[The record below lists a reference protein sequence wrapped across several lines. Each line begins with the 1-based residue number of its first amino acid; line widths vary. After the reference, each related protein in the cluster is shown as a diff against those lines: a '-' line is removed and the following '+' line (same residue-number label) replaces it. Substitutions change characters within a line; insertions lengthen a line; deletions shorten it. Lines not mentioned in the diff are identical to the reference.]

1 MKTMLI
7 ALVPLL
13 LSVPT
18 IAQAEPVSSRQVAV
32 STNGVDLTTAAG
44 AAELLQ
50 RVRDAAERGCKLDPT
65 WDRLSKD
72 YQRCRADTVAAAVE
86 KIDAPLVTALH
97 RGEAIA
103 TQVAAAK

>member
-13 LSVPT
+13 LSAPA

-32 STNGVDLTTAAG
+32 STNGINLATADG
-44 AAELLQ
+44 AAEMLQ
-50 RVRDAAERGCKLDPT
+50 RVRDAAERGCELDPT

-72 YQRCRADTVAAAVE
+72 FDRCRADTVAAAVA

-97 RGEAIA
+97 RGDSIA